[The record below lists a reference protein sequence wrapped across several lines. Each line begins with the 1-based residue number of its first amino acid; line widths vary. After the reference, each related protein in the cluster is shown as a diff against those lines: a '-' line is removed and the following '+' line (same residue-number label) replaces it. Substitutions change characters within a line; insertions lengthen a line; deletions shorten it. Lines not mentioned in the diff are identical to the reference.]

1 MGQSV
6 LIQKMHCCT
15 ENSHEEVLL
24 TLITGDFVSRL
35 LGRTGVEPSWPAALS
50 GIVPSK
56 TYSVKLPFNYYEPI
70 AKFPRGTCC
79 LLHFQ
84 PTLINEIIES
94 HARSESSPSQE
105 LDFNVPSRTAVLLW
119 RVLHRSVP
127 LGVMWPCSSPDGPSG
142 NHRKWTITLP
152 EYSHPS
158 YRFLPRL
165 TTVAATS
172 G

>member
-15 ENSHEEVLL
+15 ENSHEEVVL

-84 PTLINEIIES
+84 PTLINEIQNPLPAKNWI
-94 HARSESSPSQE
+94 
-105 LDFNVPSRTAVLLW
+105 LMF
-119 RVLHRSVP
+119 RVEQRYYCGGFCTGQYRSVWCGLVVHLMDHLVTTGNEQSP
-127 LGVMWPCSSPDGPSG
+127 CLSIRTHRTDSSHVWPPWQQLQG
-142 NHRKWTITLP
+142 K
-152 EYSHPS
+152 
-158 YRFLPRL
+158 
-165 TTVAATS
+165 
-172 G
+172 